1 MAGVKGRSVGA
12 RPGAGRPKAPP
23 EPTPVDDARDFLT
36 AVMRGEITPSTA
48 QLDAAKTLLRAQA
61 TGVKAERQK
70 KADAVAVGKFAAAE
84 PPRLVV
90 NNS

>member
-1 MAGVKGRSVGA
+1 
-12 RPGAGRPKAPP
+12 
-23 EPTPVDDARDFLT
+23 
-36 AVMRGEITPSTA
+36 MRGEITPSTA

-70 KADAVAVGKFAAAE
+70 KAGAVAVGKFAAAE